1 MGERGRPIAAGTA
14 RSSRTATQVDGK
26 VVQVGG
32 QVSTPMD
39 TLPQEAY
46 SPTPS
51 NKKRWHAGCNSKEK
65 REPDQCTHQEGERR
79 EGLLPCKAGGGRP

>member
-1 MGERGRPIAAGTA
+1 
-14 RSSRTATQVDGK
+14 
-26 VVQVGG
+26 
-32 QVSTPMD
+32 MD

-65 REPDQCTHQEGERR
+65 REPDQCTRKEGERR
-79 EGLLPCKAGGGRP
+79 EGLLLPFKTAGREALGP